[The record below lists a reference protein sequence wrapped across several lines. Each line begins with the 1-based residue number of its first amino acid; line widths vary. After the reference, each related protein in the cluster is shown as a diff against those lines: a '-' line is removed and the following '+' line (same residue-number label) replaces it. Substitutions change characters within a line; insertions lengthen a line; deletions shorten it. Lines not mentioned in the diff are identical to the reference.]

1 MPFFFNDKNMA
12 NDKKLIEDLDEVQ
25 SLFNAKKIEQA
36 LKKIDKIISKN
47 EKHHLPYNYRGI
59 IYLAFN
65 QPALA
70 LIDFKKT
77 TTLNTKFTE
86 GFINLGSA
94 YLALKDFT
102 KSLEPY
108 LYALKLDEHNLQLQL
123 NIGILYDQ
131 MGEYKLAIN
140 TFKKVLEV
148 NSNIEYAHHLIADV
162 YVKESKHDLSL
173 FHHEKAQQLNP
184 SNFIN
189 YFLIGRDYL
198 WSGKKELA
206 SQYFQ
211 KCLEIN
217 PNHAATHFALS
228 KLGKINTGLSGVA
241 SIQSL
246 IDDSSDILDKV
257 YLSFALAK
265 FFDDQKD
272 YDQSFKYLKIGN
284 DSMKLHNQFDFIEYK
299 KKIFQS
305 ISFFNNKISGLN
317 LSEKNSDS
325 NINPIFILGMPRSG
339 TTLLEQIIS
348 NNSKVFGAG
357 ELDTIHEG
365 LNKVINERNLDS
377 KNIENLLY
385 KLRKTY
391 LDRIKNITDKMYVV
405 DKLPLNFFWVGY
417 IKKIFPNAKIIHIR
431 RDPIAICF
439 SVYKNLFTEGSLE
452 FAYDQDD
459 IVKFYKLYMEFMEF
473 WHSLS
478 PDAYLEID
486 YDLFISNAEYE
497 SKRIFNYIGLEYT
510 PNIVKIEENKRSVMT
525 ASDLQIR
532 SGIYTGSSGDWMN
545 YKIFLEK
552 FIYAFGTKS

>member
-1 MPFFFNDKNMA
+1 
-12 NDKKLIEDLDEVQ
+12 
-25 SLFNAKKIEQA
+25 
-36 LKKIDKIISKN
+36 
-47 EKHHLPYNYRGI
+47 
-59 IYLAFN
+59 
-65 QPALA
+65 
-70 LIDFKKT
+70 
-77 TTLNTKFTE
+77 
-86 GFINLGSA
+86 
-94 YLALKDFT
+94 
-102 KSLEPY
+102 
-108 LYALKLDEHNLQLQL
+108 
-123 NIGILYDQ
+123 
-131 MGEYKLAIN
+131 MGEYKLAIK
-140 TFKKVLEV
+140 TFKRALEI

-173 FHHEKAQQLNP
+173 LHHEKAQQLNP

-228 KLGKINTGLSGVA
+228 KLGKITTGLSGVA

-246 IDDSSDILDKV
+246 IDDSSDILDKI

-265 FFDDQKD
+265 FFDNQKD

-299 KKIFQS
+299 KNIFQS

-325 NINPIFILGMPRSG
+325 NINPIFIVGMPRSG
-339 TTLLEQIIS
+339 TSLLEQIIS
-348 NNSKVFGAG
+348 NNSNVFGAG

-405 DKLPLNFFWVGY
+405 DKLPLNFFWIGY

-439 SVYKNLFTEGSLE
+439 SV
-452 FAYDQDD
+452 
-459 IVKFYKLYMEFMEF
+459 
-473 WHSLS
+473 
-478 PDAYLEID
+478 
-486 YDLFISNAEYE
+486 
-497 SKRIFNYIGLEYT
+497 
-510 PNIVKIEENKRSVMT
+510 
-525 ASDLQIR
+525 
-532 SGIYTGSSGDWMN
+532 
-545 YKIFLEK
+545 
-552 FIYAFGTKS
+552 